1 MRLLER
7 EAELET
13 LGELW
18 DQAWAGRGAFVL
30 VEGEAGAGKTA
41 LAQTFT
47 AAVNEGAGGESPVLW
62 GMCTP
67 LTTPAP
73 LEPIRDMAHHLG
85 TSVAALM
92 DSDAPV
98 HRILP
103 ALLEVLTSRS
113 LVVVIDD
120 LQWADQATTD
130 LLRLLVRRIPTTR
143 SLLIATHRDEEVDL
157 DSPVRALVGDIA
169 RFEGARRLRVGPL
182 SRGAVAAIVAGH
194 GHDPDEVHRLTGGNA
209 FFVQELAASR
219 GEGLPTTVRD
229 AVLARTVG
237 LPPAAHD
244 VLALM
249 ACAPG
254 AVPRAALPALGVD
267 LPTLRALDRTG
278 LLLRGQRG
286 LRFRHDLCRQ
296 AVATTIPPEGQ
307 ASLHARM
314 LRVLLESGP
323 ADPAVLTH
331 HAVGAASVADVL
343 RYAPEAG
350 QRAAAAGAHT
360 EAAAF
365 FETALTQPVEL
376 DGVQRAELLERLA
389 KELYLT
395 DRLPEAIAACG
406 DAMALRVAQHDTN
419 GIASVHLTL
428 SLYEWYHAN
437 RDRAEQHAT
446 EAVEMLDPTDALKP
460 TDPSAPL
467 ALAYATSAY
476 LALQRSDFDR
486 FEPFLERAE
495 ALTAQSDA
503 SLRLWSTVMRTTG
516 EVLTGRRTARAQL
529 LDAAA
534 AGFRA
539 QLDEQASSGY
549 SNLAYCDVEQRQ
561 FADAADLLRV
571 SLPMTI
577 ERDLP
582 VCRTWQLGARG
593 RLHLLQGDW
602 GEALRDADT
611 VLDSDGARIGRVWAE
626 IVRGLVGLRRGDG
639 GASSH
644 VDRAWDLAVRL
655 REPLRT
661 LPAAAALA
669 EQVWLTGVEDP
680 RLDLAAGLLETSGA
694 STALAW
700 SVGDLA
706 VWLRRLGRPVPDGIA
721 LAEPHERHLAGDAA
735 GAAAIW
741 ERLGEPFAQA
751 LALVDTGAD
760 ADAVHALQL
769 LDRLDAKAV
778 AAKVRQDLRD
788 RGMASVPVGPR
799 SSTRANPAGLTAR
812 QLEVLVMLAEGL
824 TNAELA
830 QRLFVSPKTV
840 DHHISAILAKL
851 SASTRFEAVHI
862 ARTAGII

>member
-1 MRLLER
+1 
-7 EAELET
+7 
-13 LGELW
+13 
-18 DQAWAGRGAFVL
+18 
-30 VEGEAGAGKTA
+30 
-41 LAQTFT
+41 
-47 AAVNEGAGGESPVLW
+47 
-62 GMCTP
+62 
-67 LTTPAP
+67 
-73 LEPIRDMAHHLG
+73 
-85 TSVAALM
+85 
-92 DSDAPV
+92 
-98 HRILP
+98 
-103 ALLEVLTSRS
+103 
-113 LVVVIDD
+113 
-120 LQWADQATTD
+120 
-130 LLRLLVRRIPTTR
+130 
-143 SLLIATHRDEEVDL
+143 
-157 DSPVRALVGDIA
+157 
-169 RFEGARRLRVGPL
+169 
-182 SRGAVAAIVAGH
+182 
-194 GHDPDEVHRLTGGNA
+194 
-209 FFVQELAASR
+209 
-219 GEGLPTTVRD
+219 
-229 AVLARTVG
+229 
-237 LPPAAHD
+237 
-244 VLALM
+244 
-249 ACAPG
+249 
-254 AVPRAALPALGVD
+254 LGVD

-751 LALVDTGAD
+751 LALIDTGAD